1 MILKFWAPT
10 CLASASKNVSLTFLS
25 TNFDDMHDDQI
36 SLPSKSLK
44 KYKVCIFDHDALT
57 LPKSLKELYI
67 WCGLWSLDYS
77 KHGLSLEIV

>member
-10 CLASASKNVSLTFLS
+10 CQASASKNVSLTFLS